1 MILLFYTFLFSF
13 LLWIFVIFY
22 FSLSWLGSV
31 EKERAKG
38 KNNNKIIGIVEN
50 EKQRLQQCKVH
61 QGVAIRINNEEG
73 STDVR
78 TRKCKEQVNT
88 AGATLA
94 SAELLEVIEAV
105 PFHEEFIH

>member
-1 MILLFYTFLFSF
+1 MLF
-13 LLWIFVIFY
+13 FY
-22 FSLSWLGSV
+22 FSSSWLGSA

-88 AGATLA
+88 AGANLA

>member
-1 MILLFYTFLFSF
+1 M
-13 LLWIFVIFY
+13 
-22 FSLSWLGSV
+22 SWLGSA

-73 STDVR
+73 R